1 MSWGELTEEGLAA
14 AAGLIGK
21 PLRRPRMQWIETA
34 TKDAIRHF
42 AWGIGDDNPL
52 WFDPEYARSAPAGTV
67 LAPPCILYAV
77 ESTIVAPNSC
87 SGSAFARVRL

>member
-1 MSWGELTEEGLAA
+1 MSWGEITEEGLAA

-42 AWGIGDDNPL
+42 AWGIGDDTDLQLLTYP
-52 WFDPEYARSAPAGTV
+52 
-67 LAPPCILYAV
+67 
-77 ESTIVAPNSC
+77 
-87 SGSAFARVRL
+87 